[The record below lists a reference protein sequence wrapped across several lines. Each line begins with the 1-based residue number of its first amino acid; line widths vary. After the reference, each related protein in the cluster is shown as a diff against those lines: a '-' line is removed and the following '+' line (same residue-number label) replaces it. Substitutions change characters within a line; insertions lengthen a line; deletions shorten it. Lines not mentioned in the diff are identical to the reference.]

1 MLWKK
6 LHSLL
11 DSGEAHKYRF
21 LLSLHYYCLRGFAG
35 LQPIESLVPAFET
48 DIDPSH
54 DANGFMV
61 SRFLHDNQLKQVL
74 ERDSAGWSPLCYAV
88 LGGNLS
94 LVRALLQRSAN
105 PNDII
110 TKAAVHANLPT
121 SGKKVSVLAL
131 AAAYHSNEV
140 LQSAGALG
148 MCFGQCEGSSSS
160 LRSQGGLQSQQPSW
174 FKLISVSLLL
184 WQPWG
189 HERVAGIHGETSQS
203 AILLALHIGFQW
215 RYPHHLVL
223 DQGIS
228 RRERAAVTSGCMLL

>member
-61 SRFLHDNQLKQVL
+61 SRFLHDNQLKRVL

-88 LGGNLS
+88 LGGNVS

-121 SGKKVSVLAL
+121 SGNKVSVLAL
-131 AAAYHSNEV
+131 AAAYRSLQVPWACASDNVKAVHLLLEAKADCSLNSHPGLSSFRSACCCGSLGVMNELLASMGKQV
-140 LQSAGALG
+140 
-148 MCFGQCEGSSSS
+148 S
-160 LRSQGGLQSQQPSW
+160 LRFCLRCTLAFNGDIHTISC
-174 FKLISVSLLL
+174 LIKASADVN
-184 WQPWG
+184 
-189 HERVAGIHGETSQS
+189 ER
-203 AILLALHIGFQW
+203 L
-215 RYPHHLVL
+215 
-223 DQGIS
+223 
-228 RRERAAVTSGCMLL
+228 